1 MLTISPVKIVRTGS
15 RLQCVWPVHVTCH
28 GGLLTSSE
36 YFAIATADNTRK
48 FLSFEDVDYE
58 AKSTK
63 EERVSA
69 AAKAAA
75 EGGRIGAGDTGTV
88 VSTSANG
95 GGTVTVTVYN
105 NNGLWQRIK
114 RWWLKLISSEERAS
128 SASAVTSG
136 EGGRAGQEELW
147 CPLERQRRWHHHGIG
162 FQQQR
167 TLPKDRT
174 LVEETLGSSGPH
186 HDQNHYLGC
195 NATPTIVA

>member
-15 RLQCVWPVHVTCH
+15 RLQYSLHMFEMRLGQFMLLATVA
-28 GGLLTSSE
+28 LLTSSE

-136 EGGRAGQEELW
+136 EGGRAGAGGTVVSSSNGNGGGTITVSVFNNNGL
-147 CPLERQRRWHHHGIG
+147 
-162 FQQQR
+162 FQ
-167 TLPKDRT
+167 KI
-174 LVEETLGSSGPH
+174 ES
-186 HDQNHYLGC
+186 YL
-195 NATPTIVA
+195 TDVLSFIQ